1 MKNSESI
8 RHFIRVLALSYPDV
22 VEEFPWGD
30 CAFKIR
36 KKAFLFMGSEPPA
49 VTFSVKLPH
58 TGELALGLSFTEP
71 TGYGLGKHGWVTAR
85 VGPDEDVSLDMIASW
100 LDESYRAIAP
110 KKLVAQLNENDSS
123 RDWSTS

>member
-8 RHFIRVLALSYPDV
+8 RHFLRVLALSYPDV

-36 KKAFLFMGSEPPA
+36 KKAFLFMGSEPPT

-58 TGELALGLSFTEP
+58 TGELALDLSFTEP

-110 KKLVAQLNENDSS
+110 KKLVAQLNENDSPH
-123 RDWSTS
+123 DWSTS